1 MAARHSC
8 HIAGLRSSAM
18 LHAPFRTLRSLRA
31 LTLAPVLGLNQFG
44 HLLALLMAALLCVFA
59 LLGSPK
65 DWAMLRW
72 MDVAGEGGMVVMAA
86 IWLLQLRSSRPG
98 GRVTSLLCLGL
109 GGVLLGEWVDVLD
122 EVWQLPKDMVW
133 DNWLESSLVPL
144 GMLLLTLG
152 LQRWREEQLAL
163 NEQLRKRERLFRE
176 HRSVD
181 RITQL
186 GNAGYMEAQIVLEQ
200 GQAQRHGRPGGLLM
214 LGVQGFDQVA
224 REHGLA
230 EADRLLQAISHL
242 LLLNL
247 RPQDLLCRY
256 AADRF
261 CVLVAQGD
269 VAQTAGQAEHL
280 RLALS
285 GLAHYS
291 RTGARIQLQG
301 LAAWAPLALHAP
313 ADAQLLELAQRL
325 RA

>member
-1 MAARHSC
+1 
-8 HIAGLRSSAM
+8 M
-18 LHAPFRTLRSLRA
+18 LHAPFRTLRSLRT
-31 LTLAPVLGLNQFG
+31 LTLAPVLGLTQFG
-44 HLLALLMAALLCVFA
+44 HMLALLMTAMLCAFA

-65 DWAMLRW
+65 DWALLRW

-86 IWLLQLRSSRPG
+86 VWLLQLRSSRPG

-109 GGVLLGEWVDVLD
+109 AGVLLGEWVDVLD

-186 GNAGYMEAQIVLEQ
+186 GDAAYMEAQIVLEQ
-200 GQAQRHGRPGGLLM
+200 ERGEQGGRPGGVVM
-214 LGVQGFDQVA
+214 LALQGFDQVA

-269 VAQTAGQAEHL
+269 AADTERQAEHL
-280 RLALS
+280 RQALCS
-285 GLAHYS
+285 LAHHS
-291 RTGARIQLQG
+291 RSGGRIQLQG
-301 LAAWAPLALHAP
+301 LAAWAPLALQAP
-313 ADAQLLELAQRL
+313 AHAQLLELAQRL
-325 RA
+325 RT